1 MQGIYNYIP
10 QTNTVLQLQTSNKHC
25 FTITNL
31 KQTLF
36 YNYIPQTNTVPRAH
50 SAAAV
55 LYLQSVLHVML
66 FRMLKI
72 L

>member
-25 FTITNL
+25 FTITYL

-36 YNYIPQTNTVPRAH
+36 LGHI
-50 SAAAV
+50 V
-55 LYLQSVLHVML
+55 LQLYCIYSLCYM
-66 FRMLKI
+66 
-72 L
+72 